1 MGTVAP
7 TISRVQEQVLLEYW
21 GPRNLQRADFKDLE
35 FLPRLSLCPGPQ
47 DLAIM
52 CLQRNTMVLPTN
64 LPAELLADACS
75 ALPAKVEPTVE
86 ELLESSLRAV
96 KEAPNRS
103 VKRRLRQRL
112 HKKLGALLTPEEYE
126 EALGRMKSREEAVS
140 GSESGDSGDQPTGS
154 ALRSQPMPV
163 SSTDETVGALHWQPT
178 PTMGPKQHARQM
190 MKAMGHSISEAIDEL
205 EDAALAAWREGPLPV
220 RHTFIHYCVGR
231 SGSRNRSHS
240 V

>member
-1 MGTVAP
+1 
-7 TISRVQEQVLLEYW
+7 
-21 GPRNLQRADFKDLE
+21 
-35 FLPRLSLCPGPQ
+35 
-47 DLAIM
+47 M

-64 LPAELLADACS
+64 LPAELVADACS
-75 ALPAKVEPTVE
+75 ALPTKIEPTVE

-126 EALGRMKSREEAVS
+126 EALERMKTMEEAVS
-140 GSESGDSGDQPTGS
+140 GSESGDSGDQPTGI
-154 ALRSQPMPV
+154 AARSDPPRPV
-163 SSTDETVGALHWQPT
+163 SSTDESLGPLRWQPT
-178 PTMGPKQHARQM
+178 ATMGPKQHARQM

-205 EDAALAAWREGPLPV
+205 EDAALAAWREGQLPV